1 MRDELKGHKTVF
13 FGLPLDTRRRRHIC
27 ADIGL
32 KIRQGRD
39 SDIHDCFR
47 HQSLNAIKLPTALK
61 DDNLFSALA
70 RADCLSADGMGIV
83 WAARLMGIKVPE
95 RVTGID
101 LMTDLLAQFAQDGVR
116 VFLLGARQD
125 VLDQLRVILPA
136 RFPGLIIAGTHH
148 GYEMDDGKLAACVAK
163 AKPDAL
169 FIALPSPRKE
179 FFVDQYAGKTGC
191 GFAMGVGGAFDVL
204 AGKVRRAP
212 VVWQRSGLEFVW
224 RILCQPRYMI
234 PRYSRG
240 LCAFA
245 LLVLP
250 RIARFQLM
258 RIWHAMHK
266 AAKMLLIFLMLL
278 VVGDVQAQTA
288 TLAKFDLENRLAA
301 INWIEAEIAGLKD
314 QGDVAQLIDELVKG
328 VLSKD
333 QDTAEKSDI
342 DWQATEGSLKALLGV
357 FDIVLGGDSSR
368 FLAETVLGGVVLR
381 LIDLH
386 PDPVRLN
393 AIVRS
398 NSADLA
404 SRLFERDSN
413 QPIAFADE
421 QRSFAASYE
430 PAVSPVPGRFSSSG
444 SLAETE
450 RTRGYSLLRLRE
462 LRNTTGSNWGF
473 EGHNNESA
481 GIPELEDTSPR

>member
-1 MRDELKGHKTVF
+1 MF
-13 FGLPLDTRRRRHIC
+13 
-27 ADIGL
+27 
-32 KIRQGRD
+32 
-39 SDIHDCFR
+39 
-47 HQSLNAIKLPTALK
+47 
-61 DDNLFSALA
+61 
-70 RADCLSADGMGIV
+70 
-83 WAARLMGIKVPE
+83 
-95 RVTGID
+95 
-101 LMTDLLAQFAQDGVR
+101 
-116 VFLLGARQD
+116 
-125 VLDQLRVILPA
+125 
-136 RFPGLIIAGTHH
+136 
-148 GYEMDDGKLAACVAK
+148 
-163 AKPDAL
+163 
-169 FIALPSPRKE
+169 
-179 FFVDQYAGKTGC
+179 
-191 GFAMGVGGAFDVL
+191 
-204 AGKVRRAP
+204 
-212 VVWQRSGLEFVW
+212 
-224 RILCQPRYMI
+224 PRYG
-234 PRYSRG
+234 RG

-258 RIWHAMHK
+258 RIWHAMQK

-301 INWIEAEIAGLKD
+301 INWIEAEIAGLKHR
-314 QGDVAQLIDELVKG
+314 GDVAQLIDELVKG

-386 PDPVRLN
+386 PDPGRLS

-404 SRLFERDSN
+404 NRLFERDSN
-413 QPIAFADE
+413 QPIAFAEE
-421 QRSFAASYE
+421 QRSFSASYE
-430 PAVSPVPGRFSSSG
+430 PAVSPVPGRFSGSG

-462 LRNTTGSNWGF
+462 LRSTTGSNWGF

-481 GIPELEDTSPR
+481 GIRELEDTSPR